1 MLLTSGLLF
10 IAMRDIWG
18 WRLLKSGVIAGAFI
32 CIDSAFFLASM
43 FGLMERKSMHVSDFF
58 LLPKDR
64 VILIGRQA
72 AI

>member
-10 IAMRDIWG
+10 IAMRE
-18 WRLLKSGVIAGAFI
+18 
-32 CIDSAFFLASM
+32 SM

-58 LLPKDR
+58 LLPKDS
-64 VILIGRQA
+64 VILIGRQV